1 MITMSNVKFDLSPV
15 EKKPNRKYR
24 KGSKYDPILDKFLNG
39 KDKLVT
45 VEVVGKDGNYIR
57 TQLKKR
63 IDARELNVD
72 VSVVNNKAY
81 LEK

>member
-15 EKKPNRKYR
+15 DKKPSRKYR

-45 VEVVGKDGNYIR
+45 LEVAGRDGNYVR

-72 VSVVNNKAY
+72 VSVINNKVY

>member
-24 KGSKYDPILDKFLNG
+24 KGSKYDPIIDKFLNG

-45 VEVVGKDGNYIR
+45 VEVAGKDGNYVR

-63 IDARELNVD
+63 IDARELDID
-72 VSVVNNKAY
+72 VSVVNNKVY

>member
-1 MITMSNVKFDLSPV
+1 MSNVSFDLSPV
-15 EKKPNRKYR
+15 DKMPKRKYR
-24 KGSKYDPILDKFLNG
+24 KGSKYDPVLNKFMEG

-45 VEVVGKDGNYIR
+45 VEAPGRDGNYLR

-63 IDARELNVD
+63 VDARNLNVD
-72 VSVVNNKAY
+72 VSVVNNKVY

>member
-1 MITMSNVKFDLSPV
+1 LSGVSFDLSPV
-15 EKKPNRKYR
+15 EKKPSRRYR
-24 KGSKYDPILDKFLNG
+24 KGSKYDPVIDKFLED

-45 VEVVGKDGNYIR
+45 VEVAGKEANYIR

-63 IDARELNVD
+63 VDARDLKID
-72 VSVVNNKAY
+72 VSVVNNKVY

>member
-1 MITMSNVKFDLSPV
+1 MSNVKFVLSPV
-15 EKKPNRKYR
+15 DKRPSRKYR
-24 KGSKYDPILDKFLNG
+24 KGSKYDPILDKFLSG

-45 VEVVGKDGNYIR
+45 LEVAGRDGNYVR

-72 VSVVNNKAY
+72 VSVVNNKVY